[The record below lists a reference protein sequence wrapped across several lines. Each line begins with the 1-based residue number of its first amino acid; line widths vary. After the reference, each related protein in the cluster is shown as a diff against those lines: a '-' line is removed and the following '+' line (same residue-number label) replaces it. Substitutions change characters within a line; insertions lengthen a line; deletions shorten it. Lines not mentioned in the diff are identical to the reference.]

1 MAHVVTLLNSI
12 KRVTCNFLPYSAL
25 CGNLINGKQ
34 QFFSLF
40 SPLPPPQGIPRR
52 ETVHRGKKNC
62 IAGRHR
68 FVLHTEGTLREARP
82 DVCRP
87 EVNIIPVGASSS
99 PRNATM
105 RRLCAFHSPAGG
117 FAFENSLGDAV
128 EGETTHRPQNY
139 SRRRW
144 RRIRRR
150 EQAIFRIFRYA
161 ERTEEKLL
169 ALLSRR
175 PLKFFSRNG
184 SLEDHDY
191 RCFSSYSYRS
201 FISSPALLKRGF
213 ARSPPS

>member
-1 MAHVVTLLNSI
+1 M
-12 KRVTCNFLPYSAL
+12 
-25 CGNLINGKQ
+25 
-34 QFFSLF
+34 
-40 SPLPPPQGIPRR
+40 
-52 ETVHRGKKNC
+52 
-62 IAGRHR
+62 
-68 FVLHTEGTLREARP
+68 LHAEGTLRETRP

-117 FAFENSLGDAV
+117 FAFENSFGDAV
-128 EGETTHRPQNY
+128 EGETTHRSQNY

-161 ERTEEKLL
+161 EKAEEKLL

-175 PLKFFSRNG
+175 LLRFFSRNG

-191 RCFSSYSYRS
+191 RCFSSSSYRS
-201 FISSPALLKRGF
+201 FISSPTLLKRGF
-213 ARSPPS
+213 ARSPPSWLAIVTGRLWWQLRSRIRIVSFAFLSVFFVWLVFLLTLFLRITWLAFLLLFQMNDLIERPAL